1 MATLHRTPLWQ
12 ADVTVDGTT
21 RTVMWDRIEVEPSG
35 LVTHMLQ
42 LDDGSRDSAYL
53 EAACALRRDQLR
65 AELTIPSLED
75 LRALADFIESLYLR
89 SMEGEFV
96 GQHDEKLLY
105 VQQVASLVGCTAPA
119 LLFPAIELLS
129 NEQRIALNGMILW
142 DWQSIADSRD
152 RAQKRTGHWAL
163 AVSDFGYWSCTA
175 CGKRGDDYENPAD
188 AACVAGRPEQ
198 TGIMYA

>member
-1 MATLHRTPLWQ
+1 MATLRRTPLWQ
-12 ADVTVDGTT
+12 ADVTIDGTT
-21 RTVMWDRIEVEPSG
+21 RTVMWDRIEVDPSG
-35 LVTHMLQ
+35 LVTHMLE

-53 EAACALRRDQLR
+53 EAACELRRDQLR
-65 AELTIPSLED
+65 AELSIPPLED

-96 GQHDEKLLY
+96 GQRDEKLLY
-105 VQQVASLVGCTAPA
+105 VQQVASLVGCDAPA

-142 DWQSIADSRD
+142 DWQNIGDSRA
-152 RAQKRTGHWAL
+152 RTHKRTGHWAL
-163 AVSDFGYWSCTA
+163 TVSDFGYWACSA
-175 CGKRGDDYENPAD
+175 CGKRGDDYEDPA
-188 AACVAGRPEQ
+188 AVECVREQPPQ